1 MTTMLKTKKVTIQ
14 ELKAQLANRIAE
26 YGIANG
32 VGSAGTVEI
41 SLAQGVTRTFRAH
54 WTGFRLTYQRPT
66 IVLKA
71 SLKDGSFWSEGYIS
85 PDQPSFVLIFRKK
98 PHKSRGTG
106 AERPDDKFAAA
117 QSLETSRAT
126 TAARVEAGLVADE
139 EIIRYEDFD
148 DPFEAVDEFFN
159 YTSFYGLR
167 AVELDWSQFGFVTDE
182 SIRWEDQAID
192 AKAAPNLAKVEEGLK
207 RSDIMWVSL
216 DTDPGG
222 KPIACWFLYTRDK
235 RLLVLSGEPEQR
247 LPFAA
252 QAKRAHVITRWK
264 GRDAPMVEFDA
275 TVRAITAADGDEFKD
290 TAQLL
295 VAKRQSVR
303 GSAAETIES
312 WMRDAVILELT
323 PEG

>member
-1 MTTMLKTKKVTIQ
+1 MLKTKKVTIQ

-26 YGIANG
+26 YAIPEGL
-32 VGSAGTVEI
+32 GSAGTVEI
-41 SLAQGVTRTFRAH
+41 SLAKGVTRTFRAH
-54 WTGFRLTYQRPT
+54 WTGFRLTYQKPT
-66 IVLKA
+66 LVLKA

-85 PDQPSFVLIFRKK
+85 PDQPSFVLVFRKQ

-106 AERPDDKFAAA
+106 AERPDDKFASA
-117 QSLETSRAT
+117 QALETSREI

-148 DPFEAVDEFFN
+148 DPFEAIDEFFN
-159 YTSFYGLR
+159 YTAFYGLR
-167 AVELDWSQFGFVTDE
+167 AVELDWSQFGYVTDE
-182 SIRWEDQAID
+182 HVRWDDQAID

-222 KPIACWFLYTRDK
+222 KAVACWFLYTKDK

-252 QAKRAHVITRWK
+252 QAKKAHVITRWK

-275 TVRAITAADGDEFKD
+275 RVRAITAADDEFRD

-303 GSAAETIES
+303 GSASDTIDT